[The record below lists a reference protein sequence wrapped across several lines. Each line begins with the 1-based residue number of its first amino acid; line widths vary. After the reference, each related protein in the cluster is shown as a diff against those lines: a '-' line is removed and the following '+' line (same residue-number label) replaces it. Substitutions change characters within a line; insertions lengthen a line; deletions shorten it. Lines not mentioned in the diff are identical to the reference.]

1 LHLKNLN
8 NIVLKRNN
16 GNYWYG
22 LFICLL
28 WFGVVKLYR
37 FDEYKYNYNI
47 KKEVLS
53 EKPEFKIKRYPKK
66 TDYWVELNFIGDSAK
81 YEISGIEYEFLN
93 SKEFKLYIE
102 AGDTVEIVEYD
113 KRIFSIKKNNV
124 DYLNYSKAENY
135 KNKGEYLMTIFV
147 SIALILCLIP
157 ILINKKYDLS
167 FEIQKVK
174 IKYDYVFIIY
184 FIFIFISLYK
194 IKK

>member
-1 LHLKNLN
+1 M
-8 NIVLKRNN
+8 
-16 GNYWYG
+16 
-22 LFICLL
+22 
-28 WFGVVKLYR
+28 
-37 FDEYKYNYNI
+37 
-47 KKEVLS
+47 
-53 EKPEFKIKRYPKK
+53 
-66 TDYWVELNFIGDSAK
+66 ELNFIGDSAK

-102 AGDTVEIVEYD
+102 AGDTIEIVEYD

-167 FEIQKVK
+167 FEIQKIK

-184 FIFIFISLYK
+184 FIIIFITLYK